1 MLNIIL
7 LFTLFILILLLY
19 YMHVLRLL
27 TNDLS
32 YEIIFNRMDAIIKM
46 RLTLPLTIVVCYV
59 IKPRFD
65 NDEHSG

>member
-1 MLNIIL
+1 
-7 LFTLFILILLLY
+7 
-19 YMHVLRLL
+19 MHVLRLL